1 MDRRKGIRFAATSFS
16 PVPVSFSGDAKGAG
30 TLYDIS
36 EGGCKID
43 SSVTPPLG
51 ASLTLRLLLSDRTP
65 PVVIQAGIVGWTI
78 KNKFF
83 GVKFVTIDPS
93 EQRALNRY
101 LTSLNG

>member
-1 MDRRKGIRFAATSFS
+1 MDRRKGARFATTSFS
-16 PVPVSFSGDAKGAG
+16 AVPVSFSGDARGTG

-51 ASLTLRLLLSDRTP
+51 ASLTLRLSLSDQTQP
-65 PVVIQAGIVGWTI
+65 LVIQAGIVGWTI

-83 GVKFVTIDPS
+83 GVKFVTINPS